1 MHLSIIIA
9 SLYLSRSSLSPDQEN
24 SGAGHGYQRFL
35 QTSPPVLNESTL
47 TYNQPFDNANMEK
60 DIDNTNMEKDMEK
73 DMEKVMDLDKS
84 EDPFAGEE
92 VGGVR
97 YRTMKWW

>member
-1 MHLSIIIA
+1 MSQHQLA
-9 SLYLSRSSLSPDQEN
+9 TNPY
-24 SGAGHGYQRFL
+24 
-35 QTSPPVLNESTL
+35 TT
-47 TYNQPFDNANMEK
+47 NMEK
-60 DIDNTNMEKDMEK
+60 DMDNTNMEKDMEK

-84 EDPFAGEE
+84 QDPFAGEE

>member
-1 MHLSIIIA
+1 
-9 SLYLSRSSLSPDQEN
+9 
-24 SGAGHGYQRFL
+24 
-35 QTSPPVLNESTL
+35 
-47 TYNQPFDNANMEK
+47 MEK

>member
-1 MHLSIIIA
+1 MA
-9 SLYLSRSSLSPDQEN
+9 VRD
-24 SGAGHGYQRFL
+24 FL
-35 QTSPPVLNESTL
+35 QISPPVLDESTL
-47 TYNQPFDNANMEK
+47 TYNQPFDDTNMEK
-60 DIDNTNMEKDMEK
+60 DIDNTMEKDMEK

-84 EDPFAGEE
+84 QDPFAGEE